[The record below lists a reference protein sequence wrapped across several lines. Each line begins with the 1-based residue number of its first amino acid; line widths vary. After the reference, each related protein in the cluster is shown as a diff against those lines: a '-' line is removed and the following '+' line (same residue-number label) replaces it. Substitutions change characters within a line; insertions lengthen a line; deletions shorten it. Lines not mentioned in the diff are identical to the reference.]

1 MSTSFTVR
9 LDDDAERKLAALM
22 SDGSSRNNAIR
33 YALDVSYRH
42 LVNEQMREES
52 ARLLHDPEDLAE
64 VNAAREAMGA
74 GDAW

>member
-9 LDDDAERKLAALM
+9 LDDDADRKLAALTE
-22 SDGSSRNNAIR
+22 DGSSRNAVIR
-33 YALDVSYRH
+33 FALDLSYRAM
-42 LVNEQMREES
+42 LNERMRHES
-52 ARLLHDPEDLAE
+52 ALLLQDQDDLAE